1 MHAIK
6 PNCMQSHLSKIV
18 GEGLTYDDV
27 LLIPAYSEVLPRE
40 VSIKTKFT
48 RNITLN
54 VPIASAAM
62 DTVTESAM
70 AIAMAREGGIGVL
83 HKNMTISQQAIE
95 VRKVKRAESGMIIDP
110 VTLSLD
116 AIVSDAKQSMKEHSI
131 GGIPIVD
138 EHGQLKGI
146 VTNRDLRFEKNN
158 NRAITEVMTSENLVT
173 TSEGTSL
180 QQAEVILQDNKI
192 EKLPVV
198 DKEFKLIGLI
208 TFRDIT
214 KLTQKPISNKDQYG
228 RLRVAAAIGVTHDA
242 VERTSALVK
251 SGVDAIIIDTAHG
264 HTKGVVFVLK
274 NIKSEFPNLDVVVGN
289 IATAEAAK
297 YLVEAGAD
305 AVKVGIGPGSI
316 CTTRVVAGVGFPQ
329 FSAVLEVA
337 AALQDSDVPVIA
349 DGGIR
354 YTGDIP
360 KAIAAGADCV
370 MLGSLLAGTKESP
383 GETIIYEGR
392 KFKSYRGMGSVEA
405 MKQGSKDRYFQDVE
419 DDIKKL
425 VPEGIVGRVPYKGDL
440 YESIHQFVGGIRAGM
455 GYCGAKDIQTLKN
468 TGKFV
473 KITSSGISES
483 HPHNVMI
490 TKEAPNYSR

>member
-1 MHAIK
+1 MTAHE
-6 PNCMQSHLSKIV
+6 NKIL

-27 LLIPAYSEVLPRE
+27 LLVPAFSEVLPRE
-40 VSIKTKFT
+40 VNIQTKFT
-48 RNITLN
+48 KNISIN
-54 VPIASAAM
+54 VPIVSAAM
-62 DTVTESAM
+62 DTVTESRM
-70 AIAMAREGGIGVL
+70 AIAIAREGGIGVL
-83 HKNMTISQQAIE
+83 HKNMTIEQQALK

-110 VTLSLD
+110 VTLPIT
-116 AIVSDAKQSMKEHSI
+116 AKVKDAKASMAEHSI

-138 EHGQLKGI
+138 EEGKLLGI
-146 VTNRDLRFEKNN
+146 VTNRDLRFEKNL
-158 NRAITEVMTSENLVT
+158 NRPIAEVMTSGNLVT
-173 TSEGTSL
+173 VAEGTSL
-180 QQAEVILQDNKI
+180 EEAEDILQENKI

-198 DKEFKLIGLI
+198 NKENKLVGLI

-214 KLTQKPISNKDQYG
+214 KLTQKPIANKDQYG
-228 RLRVAAAIGVTHDA
+228 RLRVAAALGVTADA
-242 VERTSALVK
+242 VERAEALVNA
-251 SGVDAIIIDTAHG
+251 GVDAVVIDTAHG
-264 HTKGVVFVLK
+264 HTKGVVYVLK
-274 NIKSEFPNLDVVVGN
+274 EVKKKFPELEVVVGN
-289 IATAEAAK
+289 IATPEAAK
-297 YLVEAGAD
+297 YLADAGAD

-337 AALQDSDVPVIA
+337 EALKGTGVPVIA

-360 KAIAAGADCV
+360 KALAAGADCV

-405 MKQGSKDRYFQDVE
+405 MQKGSKDRYFQDVE

-425 VPEGIVGRVPYKGDL
+425 VPEGIVGRVPYKGEL
-440 YESIHQFVGGIRAGM
+440 VESMNQFIGGLRAGM
-455 GYCGAKDIQTLKN
+455 GYCGANDIETLKKEA
-468 TGKFV
+468 KFI
-473 KITSSGISES
+473 KITSSGIMES
-483 HPHNVMI
+483 HPHDVTI